1 MNNVRRSPT
10 TTIAGLIGGIL
21 IVLGMVWPDKLDPA
35 TQEVLK
41 SAVDQILIGVGGLI
55 EVLTLLFAKDPNK

>member
-1 MNNVRRSPT
+1 MNNVRRSPI